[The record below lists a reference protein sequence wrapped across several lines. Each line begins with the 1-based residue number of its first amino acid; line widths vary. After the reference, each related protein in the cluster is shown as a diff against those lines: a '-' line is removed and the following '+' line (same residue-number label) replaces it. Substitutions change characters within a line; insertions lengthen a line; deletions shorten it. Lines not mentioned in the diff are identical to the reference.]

1 LDSSDKSVVNFF
13 IFLRVVCITAVV
25 MCVCVQLKVSYEDF
39 RIHMARMYQQY
50 ERQQV
55 DHIADPAVRRSRP
68 VSVISG
74 VGSERPSSAGS
85 GHGARVTEAKETA
98 NEATQYDDDE
108 AVVNGDSYDTGRE
121 ELADDS
127 VEKYVEKIVDD
138 AVNIVEARSAAPPD
152 GQDAP
157 TERSPSEPQSESE
170 AAAAEKEAAVTG
182 ARSQATSTTT
192 DGSSRPGTVAFD
204 KQSSANTPSRQ
215 IFSPGPRAPPFR
227 IPEFRWSYLHQKLL
241 SDVLYSLEQDM
252 HGWKM

>member
-1 LDSSDKSVVNFF
+1 VL
-13 IFLRVVCITAVV
+13 
-25 MCVCVQLKVSYEDF
+25 LKVSYEDF

-74 VGSERPSSAGS
+74 VGSDRPSSAGS
-85 GHGARVTEAKETA
+85 GHRVRVTEAKETA
-98 NEATQYDDDE
+98 NEATQYDDD
-108 AVVNGDSYDTGRE
+108 AVANGDGYDTGRE
-121 ELADDS
+121 PRDDS
-127 VEKYVEKIVDD
+127 VERYVEKIVDD
-138 AVNIVEARSAAPPD
+138 AVNIVETRSAAPPD

-157 TERSPSEPQSESE
+157 SERSPSEPQSESE
-170 AAAAEKEAAVTG
+170 AMAAEKEAAVTG
-182 ARSQATSTTT
+182 ARNQATSTAA
-192 DGSSRPGTVAFD
+192 DGSFHPGTVTLD
-204 KQSSANTPSRQ
+204 RQSLANTPSRQ

>member
-1 LDSSDKSVVNFF
+1 M
-13 IFLRVVCITAVV
+13 
-25 MCVCVQLKVSYEDF
+25 MCLCLKVSYEDF

-74 VGSERPSSAGS
+74 VGSERPASGGSSR
-85 GHGARVTEAKETA
+85 ARVSEAKEMA
-98 NEATQYDDDE
+98 SEATQYDDSAADGSS
-108 AVVNGDSYDTGRE
+108 AKQR
-121 ELADDS
+121 ADDDADDT

-138 AVNIVEARSAAPPD
+138 AVDIVEARCRADSDEATTVVNSSA
-152 GQDAP
+152 
-157 TERSPSEPQSESE
+157 EKSPSEPQSEYE
-170 AAAAEKEAAVTG
+170 AVAAEKEAVLTG
-182 ARSQATSTTT
+182 ARSQATSTAA
-192 DGSSRPGTVAFD
+192 DGSALPSDVPYD
-204 KQSSANTPSRQ
+204 KQANTPSHQ

-252 HGWKM
+252 QAWKM